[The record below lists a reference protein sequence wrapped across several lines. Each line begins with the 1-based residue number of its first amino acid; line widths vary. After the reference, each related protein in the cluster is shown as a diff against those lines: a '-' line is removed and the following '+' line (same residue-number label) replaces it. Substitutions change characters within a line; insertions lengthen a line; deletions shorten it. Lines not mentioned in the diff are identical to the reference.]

1 MTLRLSAI
9 PRDPYL
15 GYDPQAVA
23 RLAAACL
30 RCGAPAACTLA
41 CSRQADIPRVV
52 RLAGQAACE
61 GLALPRW
68 FMEREQVEA
77 ARIADAITDVYS

>member
-1 MTLRLSAI
+1 MTIRIGAI
-9 PRDPYL
+9 PKDPYL

-30 RCGAPAACTLA
+30 RCGAPAPCTLA
-41 CSRQADIPRVV
+41 CSRQADIPRIV

-61 GLALPRW
+61 GLTLSRW
-68 FMEREQVEA
+68 FMDREAVEA
-77 ARIADAITDVYS
+77 SRIADAITDAYS

>member
-15 GYDPQAVA
+15 GYDPQRVA

-30 RCGAPAACTLA
+30 RCLPPSPCTQACR
-41 CSRQADIPRVV
+41 RQADIPGVM

-68 FMEREQVEA
+68 FMDRDEVEA
-77 ARIADAITDVYS
+77 ARISDAITDAYS